1 MVQYLL
7 RRKSRRNF
15 VTKDKQRMKS
25 TFFFNC
31 SKEENPRKLFFQ
43 KIKEID
49 KTDLNYVN
57 KINTFKNVF
66 YQICLKALNCWLIC
80 QRSIS
85 NKRSQSQTGSRR
97 FYITVREV
105 PGKLVKSISDKSL
118 VSHKKHES

>member
-25 TFFFNC
+25 TYFFNY
-31 SKEENPRKLFFQ
+31 SKEENPRKLFFR
-43 KIKEID
+43 KIKEKN

-57 KINTFKNVF
+57 KINTFKTVF

-85 NKRSQSQTGSRR
+85 NKRIQSETGSTR
-97 FYITVREV
+97 FYIIVMEV
-105 PGKLVKSISDKSL
+105 LGILVKSISHKIL
-118 VSHKKHES
+118 ISHKKHES